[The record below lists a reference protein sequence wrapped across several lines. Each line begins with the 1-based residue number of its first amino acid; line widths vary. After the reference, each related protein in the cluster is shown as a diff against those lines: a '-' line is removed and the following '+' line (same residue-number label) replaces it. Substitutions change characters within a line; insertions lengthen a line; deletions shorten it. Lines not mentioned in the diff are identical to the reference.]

1 MDALGLLREP
11 AEALQELVQ
20 APDAICAQS
29 VLGVTT
35 LAVQPHRDV
44 ELPGSGRHPLTGL
57 LLTIAVSGDRKT
69 SADRRASIP
78 VTCIEARWRAERE
91 AEMHTFM
98 ADHEAW
104 RAAREDAKKT
114 NKGKGRAQIR
124 QALMAIGLEPKAP
137 PHPMLLVE
145 DTTPEA
151 VVLHLRD
158 GRPWCGIFS
167 SEGGVLA
174 GGPAFSAEKVMHT
187 GALLNKLWDG
197 EPIRKLRVLTGP
209 AYLPGRRCSAHLMMQ
224 PIVADFLLGSATLD
238 GVGTLSRTLVVA
250 PESIMGTRMFQHPE
264 GWCDDVMATYAKRVT
279 LLLESPPR
287 TVVDAPDVLDPLPL
301 TLTSSAER
309 LWIAYHDSVER
320 SLGSGGELQPI
331 RAFGAKLAEH
341 AGRLAS
347 VLTVYADPD
356 AGEVGSDALQNA
368 VELARHYAAEMLRL
382 AGGAAVAPDLAL
394 AQRLLTWWH
403 ARPDPRAHLAEVY
416 QFGPY
421 AISTAATAIRII
433 TLLEEHNWL
442 RRLKPGTVLDGRGR
456 RDAWVLVS

>member
-1 MDALGLLREP
+1 MGALGLLREP

-20 APDAICAQS
+20 APAAICAQS
-29 VLGVTT
+29 VLGVAT

-114 NKGKGRAQIR
+114 HKGNGRAQIR
-124 QALMAIGLEPKAP
+124 QALLAIGPEPKAP
-137 PHPMLLVE
+137 PHPMLLTE
-145 DTTPEA
+145 DVTPEGL
-151 VVLHLRD
+151 VMHLRD

-167 SEGGVLA
+167 SEGGILA

-224 PIVADFLLGSATLD
+224 PIVADFLLGSPTLD

-250 PESIMGTRMFQHPE
+250 PESIMGTRMFQHPD
-264 GWCDDVMATYAKRVT
+264 GWCDDVMATYGERVT

-301 TLTSSAER
+301 TLTPQAAH

-320 SLGSGGELQPI
+320 SLGSGGELEPI

-347 VLTVYADPD
+347 VLTGYADPD

-368 VELARHYAAEMLRL
+368 VELAQHYAAEMLRL
-382 AGGAAVAPDLAL
+382 AGGAAIAPDLEVA
-394 AQRLLTWWH
+394 RLLLAWWQ
-403 ARPDPRAHLAEVY
+403 ARSDPRAYLSEIY
-416 QFGPY
+416 QYGPHP
-421 AISTAATAIRII
+421 ISTAETARRIVGV
-433 TLLEEHNWL
+433 LEEHGWI
-442 RRLKPGTVLDGRGR
+442 RRLKAGTVLGGVGR
-456 RDAWVLVS
+456 RDAWALIP